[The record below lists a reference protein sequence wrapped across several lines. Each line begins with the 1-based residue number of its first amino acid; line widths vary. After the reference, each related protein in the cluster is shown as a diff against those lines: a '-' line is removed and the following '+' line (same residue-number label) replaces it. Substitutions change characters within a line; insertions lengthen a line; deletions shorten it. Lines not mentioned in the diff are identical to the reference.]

1 MTPQQAKNIKIGVGV
16 VVAGIVLYLIF
27 KDKNDGSGSSTDPT
41 GNNGNNA
48 GNPTGSV
55 FNANNV
61 VETLYDAMREM
72 GTDEDTIINT
82 LRYVTASQFD
92 VVFQK
97 FGKRQ
102 YNKTLGNQYNFNPLS
117 QLPYVD
123 LKGWLQNELSIT
135 EYNNLKRKY
144 PTKL

>member
-16 VVAGIVLYLIF
+16 VVAGVVLYLIF
-27 KDKNDGSGSSTDPT
+27 GDKNDNSGSSTDPT
-41 GNNGNNA
+41 GNNSSNA
-48 GNPTGSV
+48 GNPTGNV

-61 VETLYDAMREM
+61 VESLYEAMREL

-102 YNKTLGNQYNFNPLS
+102 YNKTLGNQYNFNPFS

-123 LKGWLQNELSIT
+123 LKGWLQNELSI
-135 EYNNLKRKY
+135 EQYNNLKRKY